1 MPNIVSFVEAVTLN
15 CSLVHNVYNVFQ
27 VDTLPEYGYVSW
39 QVFVTLKG
47 QYDNACTSASN
58 SARNVLGYRLKI
70 KMEANR
76 PQTPEISAKMVNSKH
91 SSRHSSNV
99 LDEYDIIHDDAVKT
113 NASGGKST
121 TGLTEPPEVPPR
133 QKDPLQTHS
142 QISSRNRLSSS
153 EKSSTDVDSHTNIS
167 RCPNINSKEKII
179 FCVDISQEIEAPRFR
194 SRVGEKKDAKSLIRS
209 GLNIFMQSKLRLDKK
224 HEFALV
230 LLHEK
235 ATLKFSP
242 PPPVEDDIERTIPE
256 FTSFNELNS
265 SPYFFIDALYLHEPE
280 VFDSICDLDQK
291 GLSYIFGASRNLT
304 KVYDTMGQMLAHP
317 LQRPVQ
323 SETMYRIGSSLP
335 VPENG

>member
-1 MPNIVSFVEAVTLN
+1 
-15 CSLVHNVYNVFQ
+15 
-27 VDTLPEYGYVSW
+27 
-39 QVFVTLKG
+39 
-47 QYDNACTSASN
+47 
-58 SARNVLGYRLKI
+58 
-70 KMEANR
+70 MEANR

-235 ATLKFSP
+235 ATLVRDFTNVPRDILLGFDDVQQMRVCEMCDIEDLFDFVQKFSP

-256 FTSFNELNS
+256 FTVRVILLYTRSNCPLMFDSKQSFNELNS
-265 SPYFFIDALYLHEPE
+265 SPYFFIDALYLHEPVSEENKCQE